1 MSSRIIIDGNAI
13 YEVDEECLRKKK
25 KKEKEQE
32 EEHEKQQEKRK
43 IKHKKG
49 GDIICPA
56 SGLSERI
63 RSEFRN

>member
-25 KKEKEQE
+25 EKEQE

-43 IKHKKG
+43 NKTEKRRG
-49 GDIICPA
+49 YNLPRLW
-56 SGLSERI
+56 SV
-63 RSEFRN
+63 

>member
-1 MSSRIIIDGNAI
+1 MNTKSNRRST
-13 YEVDEECLRKKK
+13 KT
-25 KKEKEQE
+25 
-32 EEHEKQQEKRK
+32 
-43 IKHKKG
+43 KHKEG

>member
-25 KKEKEQE
+25 EKGAGRGT
-32 EEHEKQQEKRK
+32 RK
-43 IKHKKG
+43 SNRRSAKTKHKKG

>member
-25 KKEKEQE
+25 EKEPE

-43 IKHKKG
+43 NKTEKRRG
-49 GDIICPA
+49 YNLPRLW
-56 SGLSERI
+56 SV
-63 RSEFRN
+63 

>member
-32 EEHEKQQEKRK
+32 EENEKQQEKNK
-43 IKHKKG
+43 NKT
-49 GDIICPA
+49 
-56 SGLSERI
+56 
-63 RSEFRN
+63 

>member
-32 EEHEKQQEKRK
+32 DEHEKQQEKRK
-43 IKHKKG
+43 NKT
-49 GDIICPA
+49 
-56 SGLSERI
+56 
-63 RSEFRN
+63 

>member
-32 EEHEKQQEKRK
+32 EEH
-43 IKHKKG
+43 
-49 GDIICPA
+49 
-56 SGLSERI
+56 
-63 RSEFRN
+63 

>member
-25 KKEKEQE
+25 EKEQE

-43 IKHKKG
+43 TKHKKG

>member
-32 EEHEKQQEKRK
+32 EEHEKQQEKCK
-43 IKHKKG
+43 NKT
-49 GDIICPA
+49 
-56 SGLSERI
+56 
-63 RSEFRN
+63 

>member
-25 KKEKEQE
+25 EKEQE

-43 IKHKKG
+43 NKTYRRRG
-49 GDIICPA
+49 YNLPRLW
-56 SGLSERI
+56 SV
-63 RSEFRN
+63 

>member
-32 EEHEKQQEKRK
+32 EEHEKQQEK
-43 IKHKKG
+43 HKNKK
-49 GDIICPA
+49 
-56 SGLSERI
+56 
-63 RSEFRN
+63 

>member
-32 EEHEKQQEKRK
+32 DEHEKQQEK
-43 IKHKKG
+43 HKNKT
-49 GDIICPA
+49 
-56 SGLSERI
+56 
-63 RSEFRN
+63 

>member
-32 EEHEKQQEKRK
+32 EEHEKQQEK
-43 IKHKKG
+43 HKNKT
-49 GDIICPA
+49 
-56 SGLSERI
+56 
-63 RSEFRN
+63 

>member
-32 EEHEKQQEKRK
+32 EEHEKQRE
-43 IKHKKG
+43 KHKNKT
-49 GDIICPA
+49 
-56 SGLSERI
+56 
-63 RSEFRN
+63 

>member
-32 EEHEKQQEKRK
+32 EEHETQQEK
-43 IKHKKG
+43 HKNKT
-49 GDIICPA
+49 
-56 SGLSERI
+56 
-63 RSEFRN
+63 

>member
-32 EEHEKQQEKRK
+32 EEREKQQEK
-43 IKHKKG
+43 HKNKT
-49 GDIICPA
+49 
-56 SGLSERI
+56 
-63 RSEFRN
+63 

>member
-32 EEHEKQQEKRK
+32 EEHEKQQEK
-43 IKHKKG
+43 HKNKTKRRRG
-49 GDIICPA
+49 YNLPRLW
-56 SGLSERI
+56 SV
-63 RSEFRN
+63 

>member
-25 KKEKEQE
+25 EKEQK

-43 IKHKKG
+43 NKTQRRRG
-49 GDIICPA
+49 YNLPRLW
-56 SGLSERI
+56 SV
-63 RSEFRN
+63 

>member
-43 IKHKKG
+43 N
-49 GDIICPA
+49 
-56 SGLSERI
+56 ET
-63 RSEFRN
+63 

>member
-13 YEVDEECLRKKK
+13 YEMDEECLRK

-43 IKHKKG
+43 NKTKKRRG
-49 GDIICPA
+49 YNLPRLW
-56 SGLSERI
+56 SV
-63 RSEFRN
+63 